1 MVAFLCQEKMQFLFK
16 VFPLLS
22 GLGTYFQKNNSNIS
36 KFIMPKRILFLLLFY
51 VISIANAQTN
61 PTVTIDSL
69 VDNYIKELQ
78 SRKIDTICVYKK
90 YCVGSVKAYDLSPSE
105 INDFCFEDFP
115 NDPVYIFW
123 IKKGRK
129 YLTKISICA
138 EYDENLDDDNIFW
151 HMFFPNK
158 EIIEKEEIKRFAYK
172 ESNNKIYHLAVDH
185 SCHQNFKILIG
196 NQIIEKRF
204 DSFNLKRE
212 DNSKVNINY
221 DHNIKLRS
229 KRVIDILE
237 KITSEA
243 EKNNI
248 FKKIKSR

>member
-1 MVAFLCQEKMQFLFK
+1 MSGKNAISFQSISIAIRARHSFSKEQFK
-16 VFPLLS
+16 
-22 GLGTYFQKNNSNIS
+22 YF
-36 KFIMPKRILFLLLFY
+36 KFIMTKRILFLLLFFTIY
-51 VISIANAQTN
+51 IGNAQTN
-61 PTVTIDSL
+61 NEATINQL
-69 VDNYIKELQ
+69 VSNYIKELQ
-78 SRKIDTICVYKK
+78 SQKIDTICIYEK

-105 INDFCFEDFP
+105 INDFCFEDFL

-138 EYDENLDDDNIFW
+138 EYDESLDNDNIFW

-158 EIIEKEEIKRFAYK
+158 EIIEKEKIKRFAYK

-185 SCHQNFKILIG
+185 SCNQNFKILIG
-196 NQIIEKRF
+196 NHIIEKRF

-221 DHNIKLRS
+221 DHNVKLRS
-229 KRVIDILE
+229 KRVIDILA

-243 EKNNI
+243 EKNNT

>member
-1 MVAFLCQEKMQFLFK
+1 M
-16 VFPLLS
+16 
-22 GLGTYFQKNNSNIS
+22 T
-36 KFIMPKRILFLLLFY
+36 KRILFLLLFY
-51 VISIANAQTN
+51 IISITNAQTN
-61 PTVTIDSL
+61 PKVTIDSL
-69 VDNYIKELQ
+69 VNNYIKELQ
-78 SRKIDTICVYKK
+78 SQKIDTICIYEK
-90 YCVGSVKAYDLSPSE
+90 YCVGSIKAYDLSPSE

-129 YLTKISICA
+129 YLTKISICNGYG
-138 EYDENLDDDNIFW
+138 ESLDDDNIFW
-151 HMFFPNK
+151 HFYFPNQS
-158 EIIEKEEIKRFAYK
+158 IIKEEKIKRFTYK
-172 ESNNKIYHLAVDH
+172 GSKNDIYHLMVDH

-221 DHNIKLRS
+221 DHNVNLRS
-229 KRVIDILE
+229 KRVVDILE
-237 KITSEA
+237 KTTSQA
-243 EKNNI
+243 EKNNT